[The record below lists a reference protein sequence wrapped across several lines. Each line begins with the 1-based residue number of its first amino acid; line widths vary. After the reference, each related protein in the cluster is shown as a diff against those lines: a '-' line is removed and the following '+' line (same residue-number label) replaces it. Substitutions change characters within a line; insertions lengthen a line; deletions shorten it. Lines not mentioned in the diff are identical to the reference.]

1 MKKSR
6 LHAHSTTKTWH
17 DYIQLMRL
25 DKPIG
30 ILLLLWP
37 TLWTLWLAAEGIPS
51 WKNLLI
57 FIAGCVLMRSAGCV
71 INDYADR
78 NFDRHVTRTHNRPL
92 TAGRIAPKHALFL
105 FAGLCALSFAL
116 VLLTNT
122 LTVQLAF
129 AGLALAA
136 IYPYCKRHTHM
147 PQIVLGAAFGWSIPM
162 AWAAEKNAIAPQV
175 WLVFAT
181 ALLWTLVYDTFYA
194 MVDREDDLK
203 IGVRSTAILFGDADR
218 AITGTLQVLVLLG
231 LLLIGKRF
239 QLHGIYFVSVA
250 IAACLFVWQQH
261 LIRQRKPADC
271 FRAFLHNHWVGMV
284 IFVGIAA
291 SYALSAAQAPL

>member
-1 MKKSR
+1 MKKQRSFFQ
-6 LHAHSTTKTWH
+6 LSPTQKNFV
-17 DYIQLMRL
+17 QLMRL

-37 TLWTLWLAAEGIPS
+37 TLWALWLAAEGLPS

-57 FIAGCVLMRSAGCV
+57 FILGCVLMRSAGCV

-78 NFDRHVTRTHNRPL
+78 HFDRHVSRTRDRPL
-92 TAGRIAPKHALFL
+92 TAGRVRPQQALQL
-105 FAGLCALSFAL
+105 FGALCSLSALL
-116 VLLTNT
+116 VLLTNA
-122 LTVQLAF
+122 LTIKLAV
-129 AGLALAA
+129 AALALAA

-162 AWAAEKNAIAPQV
+162 AWAAEKNGMAPQI

-194 MVDREDDLK
+194 MVDRDDDLK
-203 IGVRSTAILFGDADR
+203 IGIRSTAILFGDADR
-218 AITGTLQVLVLLG
+218 VITGVLQALVVLG

-239 QLHGIYFVSVA
+239 HLLWPYYISVA
-250 IAACLFVWQQH
+250 VSSGLFVWQQH
-261 LIRQRKPADC
+261 LIRERQPEQC
-271 FRAFLHNHWVGMV
+271 FRAFLNNHWVGMV
-284 IFVGIAA
+284 IFLGIAF
-291 SYALSAAQAPL
+291 SYALPTSG

>member
-1 MKKSR
+1 MKNQRSFFQLSPTQKNFV
-6 LHAHSTTKTWH
+6 
-17 DYIQLMRL
+17 QLMRL

-37 TLWTLWLAAEGIPS
+37 TLWALWLAAEGLPS

-57 FIAGCVLMRSAGCV
+57 FILGCVLMRSAGCV

-78 NFDRHVTRTHNRPL
+78 HFDRHVSRTRDRPL
-92 TAGRIAPKHALFL
+92 TAGRVRPQQALQL
-105 FAGLCALSFAL
+105 FGALCLLSALL
-116 VLLTNT
+116 VLLTNA
-122 LTVQLAF
+122 LTIKLAV
-129 AGLALAA
+129 AALALAA

-162 AWAAEKNAIAPQV
+162 AWAAEKNGMAPQI

-194 MVDREDDLK
+194 MVDRDDDLK
-203 IGVRSTAILFGDADR
+203 IGIRSTAILFGDADR
-218 AITGTLQVLVLLG
+218 VITGVLQALVVLG

-239 QLHGIYFVSVA
+239 HLLWPYYISVA
-250 IAACLFVWQQH
+250 VSSGLFVWQQH
-261 LIRQRKPADC
+261 LIRERQPEQC
-271 FRAFLHNHWVGMV
+271 FRAFLNNHWVGMV
-284 IFVGIAA
+284 IFLGIAF
-291 SYALSAAQAPL
+291 SYALPTSG

>member
-1 MKKSR
+1 MKNQRSFFQLSPTQKNFV
-6 LHAHSTTKTWH
+6 
-17 DYIQLMRL
+17 QLMRL

-37 TLWTLWLAAEGIPS
+37 TLWALWLAAEGLPS

-57 FIAGCVLMRSAGCV
+57 FILGCVLMRSAGCV

-78 NFDRHVTRTHNRPL
+78 HFDRHVSRTRDRPL
-92 TAGRIAPKHALFL
+92 TAGRVRPQQALQL
-105 FAGLCALSFAL
+105 FGALCSLSALL
-116 VLLTNT
+116 VLLTNA
-122 LTVQLAF
+122 LTIKLAV
-129 AGLALAA
+129 AALALAA

-162 AWAAEKNAIAPQV
+162 AWAAEKNGMAPQI

-194 MVDREDDLK
+194 MVDRDDDLK
-203 IGVRSTAILFGDADR
+203 IGIRSTAILFGDADR
-218 AITGTLQVLVLLG
+218 VITGVLQALVVLG

-239 QLHGIYFVSVA
+239 HLLWPYYISVA
-250 IAACLFVWQQH
+250 VSSVLFVWQQH
-261 LIRQRKPADC
+261 LIRQRQPAQC
-271 FRAFLHNHWVGMV
+271 FRAFLNNHWVGMV
-284 IFVGIAA
+284 IFLGIAF
-291 SYALSAAQAPL
+291 SYALPTSG